1 MNVPDTDGRDRAQR
15 WSELLGL
22 LGDRGRL
29 SVAEAALTLAVSEA
43 TIRRD
48 FAALAD
54 QQLATRTH
62 GGVVA
67 TGMAYDLPTRYRGRS
82 DPDRGQA
89 ERRERIAATAAA
101 LLEPGTVVG
110 FNGGTTTTATA
121 RRLAARSDLQRADL
135 PGADQ
140 RHGAT
145 PAITVVTNALNI
157 ATEMVLRPHV
167 RTVTLGGIARPGSY
181 ELIGPLAALVLE
193 ELWLDVLVLGVDG
206 FDAMAGATCRHGG
219 EAGIDA
225 HMVRRARTVM
235 VVAGAEKLGRRTFAR
250 ICPAAGV
257 HTLVTD
263 TDADPERLA
272 EITAAGVQVHRA

>member
-1 MNVPDTDGRDRAQR
+1 MTETGIDGRDRARR
-15 WSELLGL
+15 WQQLLAL

-29 SVAEAALTLAVSEA
+29 SVAEAALALAVSEA
-43 TIRRD
+43 TVRRD

-67 TGMAYDLPTRYRGRS
+67 TGMAYDLPARYRADPERGRA
-82 DPDRGQA
+82 DA
-89 ERRERIAATAAA
+89 RERIATAAAA
-101 LLEPGTVVG
+101 LLRPGTVVG

-121 RRLAARSDLQRADL
+121 RRLAARPDLLRTDAPRD
-135 PGADQ
+135 P
-140 RHGAT
+140 AT

-157 ATEMVLRPHV
+157 ATELVLRPHV
-167 RTVTLGGIARPGSY
+167 RTVTLGGVARAGSY
-181 ELIGPLAALVLE
+181 ELVGPLAGLVLD

-206 FDAMAGATCRHGG
+206 FDAVAGATCRHGG

-225 HMVRRARTVM
+225 HMARRAGTVL

-250 ICPAAGV
+250 ICPAAAV

-263 TDADPERLA
+263 AGADPDAVA
-272 EITAAGVQVHRA
+272 EIRAAGVRVQLA

>member
-1 MNVPDTDGRDRAQR
+1 MSADAADGRDRAQR

-29 SVAEAALTLAVSEA
+29 SVAEAALALAVSEA

-67 TGMAYDLPTRYRGRS
+67 TGMAYDLPARYRSRS
-82 DPDRGQA
+82 APDREPA
-89 ERRERIAATAAA
+89 ERKERIAAAAAA

-121 RRLAARSDLQRADL
+121 RRLAARPDLQRADL
-135 PGADQ
+135 PRDGTA
-140 RHGAT
+140 A
-145 PAITVVTNALNI
+145 AITVVTNALNI
-157 ATEMVLRPHV
+157 ATELVLRPHV

-181 ELIGPLAALVLE
+181 ELVGPLAALVLE

-206 FDAMAGATCRHGG
+206 FDVVAGATCQHGG

-225 HMVRRARTVM
+225 HMVRRAGRVL
-235 VVAGAEKLGRRTFAR
+235 VVAGSEKLGRRTFAR

-257 HTLVTD
+257 HTLITD
-263 TDADPERLA
+263 TGAAA
-272 EITAAGVQVHRA
+272 ETVAAIRAAGVLVHQA